1 MDDRAP
7 QTIERMCHILEAI
20 NSVEY
25 PWMRLPKYSDY
36 RSYFYFIFS
45 ERWKNRNGFFSNDS
59 IFFISFHSFLWI
71 FKNEIFTH
79 VVFCSMIYVSSLL
92 VFLCNNRNVLIIDME
107 NFIRKIES
115 MKIEEEGKYDAGN
128 SYFLWGVYWTL

>member
-1 MDDRAP
+1 MT
-7 QTIERMCHILEAI
+7 Q
-20 NSVEY
+20 
-25 PWMRLPKYSDY
+25 
-36 RSYFYFIFS
+36 FS
-45 ERWKNRNGFFSNDS
+45 
-59 IFFISFHSFLWI
+59 FISFHSFLWI

-128 SYFLWGVYWTL
+128 SYFLWGVY